1 MEQGRHDGFTWDF
14 FVSYTSADAAWAT
27 WIAWHLEE
35 NDYTVLIQA
44 WDSTPGTN
52 WRYQMEQGMIHAA
65 RTIAVLS
72 PAYMRSR
79 FGLEEMRSAWAAD
92 PQGTLRKL
100 IPVRVEEFRPV
111 GVLSRIVSLDLFG
124 LSEPEARER
133 LRTDIRATLDGREK
147 PPASPDFPAPIVEA
161 RAGQAPPPGPRSTDR
176 PLLVGQPRPMPM
188 FPTELPK
195 IWNVPEP
202 TARFVDRPELDQLTE
217 AMAGDRPLV
226 ALTGTAGI
234 GKTSLALEY
243 VRAHR
248 ADFDAVWW
256 VPAGRTDQIA
266 NQVSAAAPLLGLPA
280 ETSAAAVLAQLDA
293 GHRRWLL
300 VVDASTSRDAL
311 PDWLPTTSGDGRI
324 LVTSRDDRWDAHGQV
339 IHAEALDRAHAVEL
353 LADRLP
359 AIDRTAAGE
368 IADRFGG
375 LPQALDQA
383 AHLMIS
389 ESLQARHYLDEL
401 RADPLALLAEGEAPG
416 RPGIT
421 AVTLSDASIRL
432 VDANAPTAGE
442 LLRLA
447 AHADTA
453 TPFPLWLLRDHP
465 DALSLDAPSPDASSP
480 DAPWSAAPWSA
491 AAEGLRAATARPRV
505 LARAVSDLQSHGLVR
520 YQGDELHLPSVLGT
534 VLRGRTTPDHAAH
547 LNASIGRL
555 LHAALPEN
563 VVGDPETWQAW
574 HTLLPHAL
582 AVLENTSPDRDTP
595 ETAWLAEHA
604 AAYRLERGQPAEAEL
619 LATRATQARERL
631 DGPDHPDTLAA
642 RHIYLRAA
650 LNNDNFAE
658 AGPLAERNADDRERL
673 LGPDHRDTLASRE
686 TLARVYQKA
695 GHLDNAEALFTQ
707 NLADRQ
713 ATLGDRDPD
722 TLESRHN
729 LGAVMAQGGRRL
741 EATEILLPTH
751 SAQVTVLGPQH
762 PHTLDTAH
770 RIAVTYRGMG
780 ATTAALGYAEPVAE
794 AREEVLG
801 PLHPATLDSHHS
813 LGLTYRQAGRYHD
826 AIRELDQAFNGRDKA
841 LGPNHVHTL
850 ESAQALGRSYLDSGQ
865 PERATP
871 ALEHALTGRE
881 KTLGPDH
888 PTTIQSCKRLADAFI
903 ENGSPGKATPHLHR
917 SLLHYEN
924 FNGEAHPRTMQAR
937 EDLVS
942 NYEEVDHLDGAYL
955 HLERHL
961 IIQEG
966 AAETPR
972 EKILTT
978 ADQLARVSYQTGRFP
993 RAVELGER
1001 VHAERVRTLGPDHPD
1016 TRTIHARMESYRQAS
1031 RSAEPAPSDRSV
1043 LVDREDEG
1051 WDEPGLGDG
1060 LSPAR
1065 PLADSSRPH
1074 RTESSQPT
1082 EIDHSRSPDT
1092 PPRTPERHH
1101 FSP

>member
-35 NDYTVLIQA
+35 NDYKVLIQA

-147 PPASPDFPAPIVEA
+147 PSASPDFPAPIVEG
-161 RAGQAPPPGPRSTDR
+161 RPGQAPPPGPRSTDR

-188 FPTELPK
+188 FPAELPK

-202 TARFVDRPELDQLTE
+202 TARFVDRPELAQLTE

-280 ETSAAAVLAQLDA
+280 ETSASAVLAQLDA

-401 RADPLALLAEGEAPG
+401 RADPLALLSEGEAPG

-447 AHADTA
+447 AHADIA

-465 DALSLDAPSPDASSP
+465 DALSLDALTSNTTPSSP
-480 DAPWSAAPWSA
+480 DAPSPDAPSPDSPWSA

-563 VVGDPETWQAW
+563 VVGDPATWQAW

-582 AVLENTSPDRDTP
+582 AVLENTSPDQDTP

-619 LATRATQARERL
+619 LATRAAQARERL

-707 NLADRQ
+707 NLADRK
-713 ATLGDRDPD
+713 AALGDRDPD

-729 LGAVMAQGGRRL
+729 LGAVIDQSGRRG
-741 EATEILLPTH
+741 EALTILLTTH
-751 SAQVTVLGPQH
+751 IARDRALGSEH
-762 PHTLDTAH
+762 PHTLDTGH
-770 RIAVTYRGMG
+770 HIAITYRAMG
-780 ATTAALGYAEPVAE
+780 NTEAAIRYAEPVLA
-794 AREEVLG
+794 ARKEVLDPG
-801 PLHPATLDSHHS
+801 HPATLESHHA
-813 LGLTYRQAGRYHD
+813 LGLTYRQAGRYDD
-826 AIRELDQAFNGRDKA
+826 ATHELDQAFAGRERV
-841 LGPNHVHTL
+841 LGPTHPHTL
-850 ESAQALGRSYLDSGQ
+850 ESAYMLGETHLESGQ
-865 PERATP
+865 AERAVPWMERATS
-871 ALEHALTGRE
+871 GRE
-881 KTLGPDH
+881 NEFGPDH
-888 PTTIQSCKRLADAFI
+888 ITTIDSYRGLAAAHIANGTPEEATRIFGRILDRHEELEGEDHPYALEAREALASHYRDIGEFDASYYHFDRQLGIRERTPSGAPEDLLRTADRLAAVCHKTGRAS
-903 ENGSPGKATPHLHR
+903 E
-917 SLLHYEN
+917 
-924 FNGEAHPRTMQAR
+924 
-937 EDLVS
+937 
-942 NYEEVDHLDGAYL
+942 
-955 HLERHL
+955 
-961 IIQEG
+961 
-966 AAETPR
+966 AAE
-972 EKILTT
+972 L
-978 ADQLARVSYQTGRFP
+978 S
-993 RAVELGER
+993 ER
-1001 VHAERVRTLGPDHPD
+1001 VNAERLRTLSAENTATD
-1016 TRTIHARMESYRQAS
+1016 AS
-1031 RSAEPAPSDRSV
+1031 R
-1043 LVDREDEG
+1043 
-1051 WDEPGLGDG
+1051 
-1060 LSPAR
+1060 AR
-1065 PLADSSRPH
+1065 A
-1074 RTESSQPT
+1074 
-1082 EIDHSRSPDT
+1082 DHSRQAEHNSDAPTLRNRESEGADRAEKPGPT
-1092 PPRTPERHH
+1092 EPLPSESGRHR
-1101 FSP
+1101 FGP